1 MSSQRKIGP
10 IAAAGAAALVLI
22 ILGVGLRWPLV
33 IIIVGALVCCAL
45 GALTYLALNRERP
58 QQPVYLPPLPAPEPP
73 PAVQMVV
80 VQGVSLASARPDY
93 EFILDA
99 TVYWRPVG
107 TPSATH
113 PHLRPGARAIDVI
126 IDRAARVAAGED
138 PTMAN
143 RLQHRLND
151 VLGIVDADPTG
162 RVEVWADQV
171 RTWLSDADAERL
183 RKMADVR
190 KDQAVWQH
198 ERQFE
203 CDKREYLTDDVL
215 QSTGSALVWWLSRN
229 EQDVSRAADLIG
241 TMARLS
247 AAARN
252 EDVPTLFRHLLS
264 PDLLPPDV
272 ARLMTLG
279 SDGAGQP
286 FDIGLV
292 GGLRTHV
299 DLLTDWMN
307 ALHMD
312 DEQRSLFA
320 AKVASNVEAL
330 GKRSAADEI
339 RRRFDVIVDEPET
352 EVPTNGGHTWP
363 REGGNPEA
371 TTPIV
376 GTSGD

>member
-1 MSSQRKIGP
+1 
-10 IAAAGAAALVLI
+10 
-22 ILGVGLRWPLV
+22 
-33 IIIVGALVCCAL
+33 
-45 GALTYLALNRERP
+45 
-58 QQPVYLPPLPAPEPP
+58 
-73 PAVQMVV
+73 MVV
-80 VQGVSLASARPDY
+80 VQGVNLASSRPDY

-107 TPSATH
+107 TPSAAH

-126 IDRAARVAAGED
+126 IDRAAKVAAGED

-151 VLGIVDADPTG
+151 VLGIAEADPTG

-171 RTWLSDADAERL
+171 RIWLSDADAERL
-183 RKMADVR
+183 RTLADIR
-190 KDQAVWQH
+190 KDQAVWEH
-198 ERQFE
+198 KRRFE
-203 CDKREYLTDDVL
+203 CDKRDYLTDDVL
-215 QSTGSALVWWLSRN
+215 RSTGSALVWWLSRN
-229 EQDVSRAADLIG
+229 EADVSQAAELIG

-272 ARLMTLG
+272 ARFMTLG

-286 FDIGLV
+286 FDIGFV
-292 GGLRTHV
+292 GGLRTPV
-299 DLLTDWMN
+299 DLLTELMN
-307 ALHMD
+307 ALRLD

-320 AKVASNVEAL
+320 AQVASNVEAA
-330 GKRSAADEI
+330 GNRSAADEI

-363 REGGNPEA
+363 REDGNPEA

-376 GTSGD
+376 GTSGE